1 MATARTRR
9 ILTLDDYFDVELRS
23 EAKHE
28 YLDGEILG
36 MAGGSPRH
44 NAVAR
49 NLLRILANA
58 LRSGPCQVFGSDQRV
73 ATPDELYTYPD
84 LSVFCS
90 PLVLV
95 SGRPATATNPTV
107 LVEVLSDSTRDYD
120 RGDKLARYQR
130 VGSLTDILL
139 VEPGFVGVDHWA
151 RVGGEWVLAT
161 WRVPTA
167 VVQLVGCAA
176 AVPLS
181 EVYEQL
187 AGLPD

>member
-1 MATARTRR
+1 MSTARNRR

-28 YLDGEILG
+28 FLDGEILG

-49 NLLRILANA
+49 NVVRILAA
-58 LRSGPCQVFGSDQRV
+58 GCRGGPCQVFGSDQRV

-84 LSVFCS
+84 LSVFGG
-90 PLVLV
+90 PLVLIG
-95 SGRPATATNPTV
+95 GRPATATNPSV

-120 RGDKLARYQR
+120 RGEKLTRYQR
-130 VGSLTDILL
+130 IGSLDAILL
-139 VEPGFVGVDHWA
+139 IEPGFVQVEHWT
-151 RVGGEWVLAT
+151 RSEKGWVLAT
-161 WRVPTA
+161 HRELGDVLQVA
-167 VVQLVGCAA
+167 RI
-176 AVPLS
+176 AVPLT

>member
-28 YLDGEILG
+28 FLDGEILG

-49 NLLRILANA
+49 NLLRILASA

-73 ATPDELYTYPD
+73 ATPDELHTYPD
-84 LSVFCS
+84 LSVFCT

-95 SGRPATATNPTV
+95 GGRPPTATNPTV

-120 RGDKLARYQR
+120 RGDKLARVQR
-130 VGSLTDILL
+130 IGSLTDILL
-139 VEPGFVGVDHWA
+139 VEPAFVSVEHWT
-151 RVGGEWVLAT
+151 RTESGWVVAT
-161 WRVPTA
+161 HRDPSA
-167 VVQLVGCAA
+167 VVQLAGCEA
-176 AVPLS
+176 AVPLP

-187 AGLPD
+187 DGLPD